1 MNPAVPKN
9 IEALSESD
17 IPFRTTRSFP
27 EVETQTQSNIP
38 LYTPANRRTP
48 KLETSTAR
56 CNSGGERLLSG
67 DGLSSQDN
75 IDTIMRDIEKKT
87 EQKLQNI
94 LAPVA
99 TASTGQKMEF
109 IASQGHDLGDKLIG
123 IMSSGADEFKA
134 KTGRDMTY
142 SEMRQLY
149 G

>member
-1 MNPAVPKN
+1 MNPTIPKN
-9 IEALSESD
+9 TKASSESD
-17 IPFRTTRSFP
+17 IPVRTTRSFP
-27 EVETQTQSNIP
+27 KVETQTQSNIP
-38 LYTPANRRTP
+38 LFTPA
-48 KLETSTAR
+48 
-56 CNSGGERLLSG
+56 
-67 DGLSSQDN
+67 N
-75 IDTIMRDIEKKT
+75 IDTIMRDIEKQT

-99 TASTGQKMEF
+99 TASTRQKMEF

-142 SEMRQLY
+142 SEMRSMY

>member
-1 MNPAVPKN
+1 MNPTIPKN
-9 IEALSESD
+9 TKASSESD
-17 IPFRTTRSFP
+17 IPVRTTRSFP

-38 LYTPANRRTP
+38 LSKFILQNSSVVSPD
-48 KLETSTAR
+48 KLPIPTLVPS
-56 CNSGGERLLSG
+56 SGIAT
-67 DGLSSQDN
+67 DAHV
-75 IDTIMRDIEKKT
+75 DTIMRDIEKKT

-99 TASTGQKMEF
+99 TASTRQKMEF

-142 SEMRQLY
+142 SEMRSMY